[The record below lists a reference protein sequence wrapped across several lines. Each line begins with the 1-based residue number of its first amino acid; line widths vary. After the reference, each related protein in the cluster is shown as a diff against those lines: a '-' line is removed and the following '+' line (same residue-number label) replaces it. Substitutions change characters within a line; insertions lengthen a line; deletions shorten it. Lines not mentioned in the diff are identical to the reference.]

1 MTLLAAITLARLV
14 HPELSDLYSKI
25 RKLPGVSIECEMVR
39 PSNVPM
45 SFKIAPPKGSVGPAL
60 WAKYPSTEQFTS
72 GKTTITWVQDRREY
86 AETALEPGNPLP
98 AGFESL
104 WGTEGW
110 LAQTGPATP
119 ARFHGR
125 PAMSIPCKAV
135 LGHEV
140 TLFVADGLPIGTI
153 ATSQGNTYEMV
164 YRSVKVGPVPAN
176 EITFNPPR
184 DARKSVPGQ
193 RPADLLPKGTKFPT
207 FSGLSLKGKELKSAS
222 LMRKQRGMVINFWFS
237 ACTGCIQEMPM
248 LTELHSELKRSQ
260 ITLIGVNTVDEPK
273 YARKTATSK
282 MLPFETLTGKGAET
296 LTAQPKVQAYPATY
310 ILNAKGVVVDSF
322 FGVDENRLRAG
333 VQILRSQ

>member
-1 MTLLAAITLARLV
+1 MPLLASIALASMV
-14 HPELSDLYSKI
+14 QSELSDLYARVS
-25 RKLPGVSIECEMVR
+25 KLPGVAIECEMAR

-45 SFKIAPPKGSVGPAL
+45 SFRIAPKKDSLGPRL
-60 WAKYPSTEQFTS
+60 WAKYPSSEQFIS
-72 GKTTITWVQDRREY
+72 PKSTITWMPDRREY
-86 AETALEPGNPLP
+86 AEAVTEPGNPCP

-110 LAQTGPATP
+110 LTQTGPAVKAT
-119 ARFHGR
+119 FQGR
-125 PAMSIPCKAV
+125 TALSIPCKAV

-153 ATSQGNTYEMV
+153 ATAQGNTFEMV
-164 YRSVKVGPVPAN
+164 YRSVKVGSIPDVDTNFVLPK
-176 EITFNPPR
+176 

-193 RPADLLPKGTKFPT
+193 RPADLLPKGTKFPN
-207 FSGLSLKGKELKSAS
+207 FSGLSLKGKELKSVS
-222 LMRKQRGMVINFWFS
+222 LMKRQRGIVINFWFS

-248 LTELHSELKRSQ
+248 LSELHAELKKDR
-260 ITLIGVNTVDEPK
+260 ITLLGVNTVDEPK

-296 LTAQPKVQAYPATY
+296 LTAQSKVQAYPATY

-322 FGVDENRLRAG
+322 FGVDEKRLRAG
-333 VQILRSQ
+333 VQTLRAK